1 MHRVL
6 LFEGHWYAIYS
17 YGFFLV
23 LAMLMGMWITTA
35 RARRAS
41 LPPDTALDFILAVLV
56 GGLIGARLVVVLE
69 DWTYYSQALLQI
81 VNIRGGGLSWHGGVL
96 GGLLGFLWYT
106 RRTGL
111 GRGMLLDLATP
122 GLIAAHVVGR
132 IGCFLNGCCYGRET
146 GVPWAATFP
155 DAPELHFLPR
165 HPTQIYEA
173 CGELVLLGVVLLF
186 ERRRPAP
193 GALFYLYACMYAVER
208 FIIEFFRA
216 EPILPGGLSL
226 AQYASFVILIA
237 AGIALWRTW
246 PPAAD
251 TAPATP

>member
-1 MHRVL
+1 VHRVL
-6 LFEGHWYAIYS
+6 LFEGQWYAIYS
-17 YGFFLV
+17 YGLFLV
-23 LAMLMGMWITTA
+23 LAMLTGMWITTA
-35 RARRAS
+35 RARRTD

-69 DWTYYSQALLQI
+69 DWTYYSHALVQI

-96 GGLLGFLWYT
+96 GGLFGFLWYT
-106 RRTGL
+106 GRTGYY
-111 GRGMLLDLATP
+111 RGMLLDLATP

-146 GVPWAATFP
+146 GVPWAVTFP
-155 DAPELHFLPR
+155 DAPELHFVPR

-173 CGELVLLGVVLLF
+173 FAELVLLAVVLLY

-208 FIIEFFRA
+208 FVMEYFRA
-216 EPILPGGLSL
+216 EPILPGGFSL
-226 AQYASFVILIA
+226 AQYASLLILPA
-237 AGIALWRTW
+237 AAYALWRTS
-246 PPAAD
+246 PRRARE
-251 TAPATP
+251 TAP